1 MRRSDKEIKDM
12 AVIEEIINK
21 AQVCTIA
28 MCDNNQPYIIPMNF
42 GYRGGNFYFHSAKEG
57 KKVDILRRNKNICI
71 EINADIE
78 LVCGEKPCNW
88 STKYFSVVGQ
98 GEAEFINEQQEKIE
112 ALDIIMEK
120 YAGKQK
126 FEYYKESLEKVL
138 IIKVRIIEITAK
150 KSG

>member
-78 LVCGEKPCNW
+78 VVCGEKPCNW